1 MSKNFENEYINLTQT
16 NPPDLWNR
24 IEEGLAPRTVK
35 KLETEPEPKIVQ
47 TPETEPEPEVVQVLE
62 TEGRSA
68 SAQNRKVPERLLFF
82 RKYKAVLTAAVCVI
96 LILPAAVILG
106 KTGIGFEKSR
116 TEGIEMMSEAAA
128 EDTEAELQSA
138 VTEEVLPE
146 ESAVE
151 EMPES
156 EVGEIAETATLQD
169 MMKEN
174 VEAAQKETVEE
185 STEEIAENTL
195 SGSTNGKEM
204 SEELVS
210 DQAVVEEAK
219 TEKEAAEEAAQK
231 ERAVGASAFSA
242 DFVVSRIDAAD
253 GTELDHV
260 IVQVYMLEKASE
272 VGEQG
277 ATPAIFRARVLED
290 AEGLLKEGDEIQI
303 ALSPFSSVLWTEEEA
318 VYEVMLEYDST
329 REYPFYLKGCY

>member
-156 EVGEIAETATLQD
+156 EVGE
-169 MMKEN
+169 
-174 VEAAQKETVEE
+174 

-219 TEKEAAEEAAQK
+219 TEKEEAEEAAQM

-253 GTELDHV
+253 GTVLDHV